1 MNRRDCD
8 RGEVAIGSLRTIC
21 AVLSFLLLV
30 CQIAA
35 VLGAIAQPAYAYVDP
50 GAGLLAVQ
58 ILSTSLAGMIF
69 LVRRRLRRFFGRI
82 ARFSGS
88 YNEKAAKL

>member
-1 MNRRDCD
+1 MNRRNCD
-8 RGEVAIGSLRTIC
+8 RSRAEIGSLRTIY
-21 AVLSFLLLV
+21 AVLSFSLLV
-30 CQIAA
+30 FQIAA

-50 GAGLLAVQ
+50 GSGLLAVQ

-69 LVRRRLRRFFGRI
+69 LVRRRLRQFLGRI

-88 YNEKAAKL
+88 HNEKAAK